1 MVIVPAPHQRPGVER
16 GRIDDRYRRDPGSGG
31 RGQVGRKQ
39 REAIAA
45 GLYSLEEFGHPEVET
60 LRAAGDAEPVGKPPQ
75 VVQPL
80 RGGGKHQR
88 ASGQFGR
95 TERVTAGQC
104 VPFAD
109 HGVQRLEPDQ
119 PAGHAVQRV
128 ARAARVHPAEPDVD
142 LASGQGGQGGRQV
155 TGPTELNVQLGG
167 VLKGLSNGAQGRVQM
182 TPHVN
187 PKRAFLVSR
196 RCRRQVADCQQAP
209 GRGKEPAARFR
220 QRDPGGAPGQQPYA
234 QFGFQPRHA
243 LGQSLLTHGQRGRST
258 TEMPLVGHR
267 DERPYPRQI
276 KVHSP
281 ATSLDNLWLSNR
293 RDGCWIPVRR
303 RDVLS
308 AGRTKEASDE
318 GAAACRRT

>member
-1 MVIVPAPHQRPGVER
+1 
-16 GRIDDRYRRDPGSGG
+16 
-31 RGQVGRKQ
+31 
-39 REAIAA
+39 
-45 GLYSLEEFGHPEVET
+45 
-60 LRAAGDAEPVGKPPQ
+60 
-75 VVQPL
+75 
-80 RGGGKHQR
+80 
-88 ASGQFGR
+88 
-95 TERVTAGQC
+95 

-128 ARAARVHPAEPDVD
+128 ARAARVHPAESDVD

-167 VLKGLSNGAQGRVQM
+167 ALEGLSNGAQGRVQM

-196 RCRRQVADCQQAP
+196 RRRRQVAGGQQAS

-220 QRDPGGAPGQQPYA
+220 QRDPGGAPGQQPYV

-267 DERPYPRQI
+267 DERPHPRQI
-276 KVHSP
+276 KVHSQP
-281 ATSLDNLWLSNR
+281 PRSTTY
-293 RDGCWIPVRR
+293 GCRTGAMAVGFPCDAAMCCQREERR
-303 RDVLS
+303 RHLMK
-308 AGRTKEASDE
+308 AQLTAREET
-318 GAAACRRT
+318 